1 MFRWKTCMPDCPRRK
16 GQSIVE
22 YALILGLLCLAAV
35 LAIGTASR
43 SMEKPA
49 LRLAADLGAPASG
62 ESPGDVPDDGAGEP
76 VLAAEATSGSDLR
89 PASTSG
95 ADGRP
100 DSLPARARTVLYR
113 VREDPGPAQ
122 REALQRVLRK
132 LQMREERPLLNGRV
146 RMAKAG
152 AADAPGVEG
161 ISRALRATGAVEF
174 AEPDYLIAPVAL
186 PDDPS
191 YDSQWHHETIESA
204 RAWDYCT
211 GDASIIV
218 AVCDTGVQAD
228 HPDLSAN
235 MASEGYNAVD
245 GSSDTSPVMN
255 HGTQV
260 AGCVGAVGN
269 NTTGVSGVNWTVSI
283 MPIRVTN
290 RSDGYAY
297 YSDMAR
303 GIQWAADHGARVA
316 NLSYLAAGS
325 YTIDSAAHYLRDKG
339 GLLFVAAGNNGADQT
354 GTWPDFTSFVAVGA
368 TTSSDT
374 RASFS
379 NYGEF
384 IDLVA
389 PGSSIRTTTTGGSYA
404 TVSGTSFS
412 SPIAAGVA
420 ALAWSADPAQ
430 SPAQLEE
437 LLFST
442 CVDLGDAGEDNV
454 YGHGRVDSGA
464 ALAKLGGEAPNQ
476 PPTASVT
483 ATPTSGTAPMEV
495 SFDGSGSADNDGSIA
510 SYAWDFGDGSTAT
523 GATVVHTYSDAG
535 SYSATLTVTDDDGAT
550 DSASVTV
557 TVDAPNAAPTASASA
572 MPTSGTVPLEVSF
585 DGSGSTDSDGSIAS
599 YTWDF
604 GDGDTASGATVT
616 HTYSDAGSYAATLT
630 VTDDDG
636 ATDSASVTV
645 TVDAPN
651 AAPTASASAMP
662 TSGTVPLEVS
672 FDGSGSTDSDGSI
685 ASYTWDFGDGDTA
698 SGATVTHTYS
708 DAGSYTATLTV
719 TDDGGATDSASVTV
733 TVDAPNAAPTA
744 SASAMPTSG
753 TVPLEVSFDGSGST
767 DSDGSI
773 ASYTWDFGDGD
784 TASGAT
790 VTHTYSDAGSYTA
803 TLTVTDDDGATDS
816 ASVTVT
822 VEAANEP
829 PAASASATPTSG
841 TVPLAVY
848 FDGSA
853 SVDADGSVVDYRW
866 DFGNGAT
873 AEACT
878 LSYTYEAAGS
888 YQAVLTVTDDDGATD
903 SAAVTITVESANEA
917 PVASASATPTSG
929 TAPLEVN
936 FDGSASSDGDGTI
949 TQYTWDFADGSTGS
963 GATVSHIY
971 SEAGTYD
978 ATLTVVDNYG
988 TSASDTVTVTVET
1001 PNSPPTASVSA
1012 TPTSGFVP
1020 LEVSFDGSGSTDSDG
1035 NIASYTWEFG
1045 DGHSGT
1051 GAVVSH
1057 AYDEAGT
1064 YTATLTVSDDDGA
1077 TDTAAATIEV
1087 EEPNAPPVA
1096 SITANP
1102 TSGTAPLEVAFDG
1115 SASSD
1120 SDGSIASY
1128 QWDLGDGTTADTVS
1142 PQHTY
1147 EAAGTYQVTLT
1158 VTDDDGATES
1168 DSATI
1173 TVEDAANRVIYVAFI
1188 ELSIM
1193 QDHGGDRVVG
1203 AVSVTDADGQ
1213 AVEGATVS
1221 TEWSGILS
1229 GSDSVSTSAGGVA
1242 NVISKKTRDGG
1253 TVQLTVTGVSASG
1266 CEYDPEQNVET
1277 SETIELIAE
1286 KPPGQGDKK

>member
-1 MFRWKTCMPDCPRRK
+1 M
-16 GQSIVE
+16 
-22 YALILGLLCLAAV
+22 
-35 LAIGTASR
+35 
-43 SMEKPA
+43 
-49 LRLAADLGAPASG
+49 
-62 ESPGDVPDDGAGEP
+62 
-76 VLAAEATSGSDLR
+76 
-89 PASTSG
+89 
-95 ADGRP
+95 
-100 DSLPARARTVLYR
+100 
-113 VREDPGPAQ
+113 
-122 REALQRVLRK
+122 LRK

-146 RMAKAG
+146 RMGEAQAP
-152 AADAPGVEG
+152 DAPGVQG
-161 ISRALRATGAVEF
+161 IARALRATGAVEF

-211 GDASIIV
+211 GDANITV

-235 MASEGYNAVD
+235 MGSEGYNAVD

-260 AGCVGAVGN
+260 AGCIGAVGN
-269 NTTGVSGVNWTVSI
+269 NAVGVSGVNWTVSI

-339 GLLFVAAGNNGADQT
+339 GLLFVAAGNNGADKS
-354 GTWPDFTSFVAVGA
+354 GSWPDFSSFIAVGA

-374 RASFS
+374 KASFS

-389 PGSSIRTTTTGGSYA
+389 PGSGIRTTTTGGSYA
-404 TVSGTSFS
+404 SVSGTSFS

-420 ALAWSADPAQ
+420 ALAWSAEPAQ
-430 SPAQLEE
+430 SPAQLED

-476 PPTASVT
+476 PPTASAT
-483 ATPTSGTAPMEV
+483 ATPKSGTA
-495 SFDGSGSADNDGSIA
+495 
-510 SYAWDFGDGSTAT
+510 
-523 GATVVHTYSDAG
+523 
-535 SYSATLTVTDDDGAT
+535 
-550 DSASVTV
+550 
-557 TVDAPNAAPTASASA
+557 
-572 MPTSGTVPLEVSF
+572 PLEVSF
-585 DGSGSTDSDGSIAS
+585 DGSGSTDSDGTIAS

-604 GDGDTASGATVT
+604 GDGSTATGATFT

-636 ATDSASVTV
+636 ATGSASVTV
-645 TVDAPN
+645 TVEMANEP
-651 AAPTASASAMP
+651 PEASATATP
-662 TSGTVPLEVS
+662 TTGTAPLEVS
-672 FDGSGSTDSDGSI
+672 FDGSGSSDSDGNI
-685 ASYTWDFGDGDTA
+685 ASYTWDFGDGSTA
-698 SGATVTHTYS
+698 TGATVMHTYS
-708 DAGSYTATLTV
+708 DAGSY
-719 TDDGGATDSASVTV
+719 S
-733 TVDAPNAAPTA
+733 
-744 SASAMPTSG
+744 
-753 TVPLEVSFDGSGST
+753 
-767 DSDGSI
+767 
-773 ASYTWDFGDGD
+773 
-784 TASGAT
+784 
-790 VTHTYSDAGSYTA
+790 A
-803 TLTVTDDDGATDS
+803 TLTVTDDDGASDS

-822 VEAANEP
+822 AEAANEP
-829 PAASASATPTSG
+829 PEASASATPTSG

-853 SVDADGSVVDYRW
+853 SVDADGSVVAYHW

-873 AEACT
+873 VEAST
-878 LSYTYEAAGS
+878 LSYTYEAVGS

-917 PVASASATPTSG
+917 PTASASATPTSG
-929 TAPLEVN
+929 TTPLEVN

-971 SEAGTYD
+971 SEAGTYN
-978 ATLTVVDNYG
+978 ATLTVVDDYG
-988 TSASDTVTVTVET
+988 TSASDTVTLTVEA

-1012 TPTSGFVP
+1012 TPTSGTVP

-1035 NIASYTWEFG
+1035 TVTSYAWDFG
-1045 DGHSGT
+1045 DGYSGT
-1051 GAVVSH
+1051 GSAVSH

-1064 YTATLTVSDDDGA
+1064 YTASLTVSDDDGA
-1077 TDTAAATIEV
+1077 TDTASVTINV

-1096 SITANP
+1096 SITATP
-1102 TSGTAPLEVAFDG
+1102 TSGEAPLEVAFDG
-1115 SASSD
+1115 STSSD
-1120 SDGSIASY
+1120 SDGSIVSY
-1128 QWDLGDGTTADTVS
+1128 QWQFGDGTTADTVTPS
-1142 PQHTY
+1142 HTY
-1147 EAAGTYQVTLT
+1147 GAAGTYQVTLT
-1158 VTDDDGATES
+1158 VTDDDGATDT
-1168 DSATI
+1168 DSVTI
-1173 TVEDAANRVIYVAFI
+1173 TVEDAASRVIYVAFI

-1203 AVSVTDADGQ
+1203 AVSVMDADGRGVQ
-1213 AVEGATVS
+1213 GANVS
-1221 TEWSGILS
+1221 IEWGGILS
-1229 GSDSVSTSAGGVA
+1229 GSDNAATSAGGVA
-1242 NVISKKTRDGG
+1242 NFISKKTRDGG
-1253 TVQLTVTGVSASG
+1253 TARLTVTGVSAGG
-1266 CEYDPEQNVET
+1266 CEYDPQQNVET
-1277 SETIELIAE
+1277 SETIELTAE
-1286 KPPGQGDKK
+1286 KPPGKGDRK